1 MMLYVGLSSSLC
13 TNTFDLH
20 LEKKIKMAIL
30 IMIMQ
35 LIGNLN
41 VLHLYIKWTIITF
54 HIFWTLLN
62 LFAWYDQ
69 KWHLISK
76 IWSFILD
83 IPVISFPSLFEYIY
97 ILKFKLFQSTVS
109 LSINIYCWRWS
120 SCRFFK
126 AITCVRCWLSRYSS
140 KRFTDKYFKFS
151 PFWCKISTEKQEAHG
166 PHRSPEKTVQI
177 IKRIW

>member
-1 MMLYVGLSSSLC
+1 MHLYREVYISISALFNSAYNFRLLCHLIYMYLHLRENFTHTSFMMLYVGLSSSLC
-13 TNTFDLH
+13 TKTFDLH

-30 IMIMQ
+30 IMIIQ
-35 LIGNLN
+35 LIVLIIIGILN

-83 IPVISFPSLFEYIY
+83 IPVPVISFPSLFEYIF
-97 ILKFKLFQSTVS
+97 I
-109 LSINIYCWRWS
+109 
-120 SCRFFK
+120 
-126 AITCVRCWLSRYSS
+126 
-140 KRFTDKYFKFS
+140 
-151 PFWCKISTEKQEAHG
+151 KI
-166 PHRSPEKTVQI
+166 
-177 IKRIW
+177 